1 MRHLA
6 NRTPPAPADDLTAAE
21 LTEITGKTRAASQA
35 AVLAKLGVP
44 FVFLGRAVRVDRHVA
59 FAHALLSA
67 DSRPAGGGID
77 LSKVR

>member
-1 MRHLA
+1 MHDIATRP
-6 NRTPPAPADDLTAAE
+6 PPAPTDPLTAAE
-21 LTEITGKTRAASQA
+21 LAEITGKSRAASQA

-59 FAHALLSA
+59 LAHALLSA